1 MKWQLKCDALRAMP
15 SINTL
20 QSESLLKIAR
30 KNILFMDGKIRTI
43 AFIANLEAIT
53 SAPARCHV
61 HDRLVRK
68 NQRTDQTKPLT
79 SSTTSSFNMVM
90 VLSSNSTV
98 CALTIPSSA
107 MGKINLCIIL
117 LFKII
122 SFHWVTPPLP
132 WGSINDSGVV

>member
-15 SINTL
+15 SIKTL

-30 KNILFMDGKIRTI
+30 EDIFFMDGKIRTE
-43 AFIANLEAIT
+43 AFIANLKAIT

-68 NQRTDQTKPLT
+68 NKRTDQTKLRT
-79 SSTTSSFNMVM
+79 SSTTSSFKMVI
-90 VLSSNSTV
+90 VLSFNATV
-98 CALTIPSSA
+98 CALIKPSSV

-122 SFHWVTPPLP
+122 SFQWVTPPLP